1 MNPSN
6 NSTSFNLISASSLQ
20 HKLQCSFRRIFRQAL
35 VPVFFLALLFVLT
48 ACSANGG
55 DGSAETVRD
64 AGAKLTAWSLPE
76 GKGSRDNTPVCLV
89 PEMSGAQVFAN
100 ELASIDYSNSSDGY
114 VFVTYTGTN
123 EKVKL
128 QITGPN
134 EVKYTYSL
142 KTDGSSDDFPL
153 SAGDGKYL
161 INVFENIKDT
171 QYSLACSTEIDVTL
185 KDVYLPFLYPN
196 QYVKFNEDCK
206 AVDKAAELA
215 APADSDLD
223 VVSNIF
229 NYIIRHVTYDQEEA
243 ETVQSG
249 YLPDVDEVLETGKGI
264 CLDYSA
270 LMVAMLR
277 SQQIPTR
284 MEVGYAGD
292 AYHAWLSVYIDG
304 VGWVNGLIEFD
315 GVDWSLMDPTFT
327 ASNGSEY
334 LKSFIGEG
342 DNYTLK
348 YIY

>member
-1 MNPSN
+1 MKPQ
-6 NSTSFNLISASSLQ
+6 LSLKVLFLN
-20 HKLQCSFRRIFRQAL
+20 KLPALPPFRRTLIFVML
-35 VPVFFLALLFVLT
+35 FFLCLHLT
-48 ACSANGG
+48 ACSSNSSADVVQDTAN
-55 DGSAETVRD
+55 
-64 AGAKLTAWSLPE
+64 AGADLTEWSLPE
-76 GKGSRDNTPVCLV
+76 GKGSRDNTPNCLV
-89 PEMSGAQVFAN
+89 PEMCGTDVFQNDLAN
-100 ELASIDYSNSSDGY
+100 IDYSNSSEGY
-114 VFVTYTGTN
+114 IFVTYTGVN

-128 QITGPN
+128 QITGPD

-153 SAGDGKYL
+153 SAGDGTYL
-161 INVFENIKDT
+161 INVFENIKDA
-171 QYSLACSTEIDVTL
+171 QYSLACSLEIDVTL
-185 KDVYLPFLYPN
+185 NDPYLPFLYPN
-196 QYVKFNEDCK
+196 QYVKFNKDCK
-206 AVDKAAELA
+206 SIAKAAELA
-215 APADSDLD
+215 APADTDLD
-223 VVSNIF
+223 VVSNVF
-229 NYIIRHVTYDQEEA
+229 NYIIRNVVYDQEEA

-249 YLPDVDEVLETGKGI
+249 YLPDVDEVLATGKGI

-292 AYHAWLSVYIDG
+292 AYHAWLSVYING

-327 ASNGSEY
+327 ASNGSEF
-334 LKSFIGEG
+334 LKSFIGDG